1 MFVSGILLNT
11 SFALFCG
18 YTTHLFMLKY
28 APFIYN
34 IFLYT
39 CFSSSVYCYTQI
51 EFHTKNMLSS
61 FKTPQIITQL
71 IGTQNRNKKYVS
83 VIKSNNVIFT
93 SSLYNIIEQRQ
104 IINTDYDFIL
114 MSFYEKVDEDSTSS
128 KENKVVLYKIPSN
141 DVVIDYVNC
150 DYKFISMF
158 IKINEEK
165 YQLTLSNEYYNY
177 YVSGNVLNELFFCY
191 LLKTQH
197 NIDIDKNDIKYTLEL
212 IDHNIN
218 IVILHETDELI
229 LGKSEYNI
237 RLSDYKNDEEEA
249 EEEEE
254 EEEEDE
260 EEENYDDMPP
270 LIAVDDDTEDPN
282 ESQLLQQSS
291 PEFPHTKQILQETPI
306 QEVPVTPS
314 NFSIPSILVDLYNK
328 NITNNIIF
336 NRKKA
341 DSFEH
346 QEYVTVDKLH
356 AE

>member
-1 MFVSGILLNT
+1 MFVSGFLLNT

-39 CFSSSVYCYTQI
+39 CFSCSVYCYTQI

-61 FKTPQIITQL
+61 FKTHKFITQL
-71 IGTQNRNKKYVS
+71 FGTQTRNKNYVS
-83 VIKSNNVIFT
+83 IIKSNNVIFT
-93 SSLYNIIEQRQ
+93 SSLYNIIEQGQ
-104 IINTDYDFIL
+104 IINTDYDFI
-114 MSFYEKVDEDSTSS
+114 MMTFYEKVDELTLSS
-128 KENKVVLYKIPSN
+128 KENKVILYKMPSN

-218 IVILHETDELI
+218 IVIGL
-229 LGKSEYNI
+229 
-237 RLSDYKNDEEEA
+237 
-249 EEEEE
+249 
-254 EEEEDE
+254 
-260 EEENYDDMPP
+260 
-270 LIAVDDDTEDPN
+270 
-282 ESQLLQQSS
+282 
-291 PEFPHTKQILQETPI
+291 
-306 QEVPVTPS
+306 
-314 NFSIPSILVDLYNK
+314 
-328 NITNNIIF
+328 
-336 NRKKA
+336 
-341 DSFEH
+341 
-346 QEYVTVDKLH
+346 
-356 AE
+356 

>member
-1 MFVSGILLNT
+1 MLVSGFLLNT

-34 IFLYT
+34 MFLYT
-39 CFSSSVYCYTQI
+39 CFTSTMYCYTQI
-51 EFHTKNMLSS
+51 EFHSKNMLSS

-71 IGTQNRNKKYVS
+71 FGNRNRNKDYVS
-83 VIKSNNVIFT
+83 VIKSNNVIFM
-93 SSLYNIIEQRQ
+93 SSLYNIIEQCQ
-104 IINTDYDFIL
+104 IINTDYDFIV
-114 MSFYEKVDEDSTSS
+114 MSVYEKVEDLTSS

-141 DVVIDYVNC
+141 DVIIDYEKC

-165 YQLTLSNEYYNY
+165 YQLTLLNEYYNY

-197 NIDIDKNDIKYTLEL
+197 NIDIDKNDIKYMLEL

-237 RLSDYKNDEEEA
+237 RLSDYKKEVDDDDDDDEEE
-249 EEEEE
+249 E
-254 EEEEDE
+254 E

-270 LIAVDDDTEDPN
+270 LIDIDDDTEDPTPSTFVSGVPSLQN
-282 ESQLLQQSS
+282 DSQ
-291 PEFPHTKQILQETPI
+291 QILEETPI
-306 QEVPVTPS
+306 PIEEVQVTPS
-314 NFSIPSILVDLYNK
+314 NFSIPAILVDLYNK
-328 NITNNIIF
+328 NISNNIIF

-356 AE
+356 VE

>member
-1 MFVSGILLNT
+1 MLVSGFLLNT

-34 IFLYT
+34 MFLYT
-39 CFSSSVYCYTQI
+39 CFTSTMYCYTQL
-51 EFHTKNMLSS
+51 EYHSKNMLSS
-61 FKTPQIITQL
+61 FKTQQFIDQL
-71 IGTQNRNKKYVS
+71 FGNRNRNKDYVS

-93 SSLYNIIEQRQ
+93 SSLYNIIEQSQ
-104 IINTDYDFIL
+104 IINTDYDFIV
-114 MSFYEKVDEDSTSS
+114 MSVYEKTDEDSHSS
-128 KENKVVLYKIPSN
+128 KENKVVLYKMPSN
-141 DVVIDYVNC
+141 DVVIDYEKC
-150 DYKFISMF
+150 DYKFISLF
-158 IKINEEK
+158 ITINQEK

-197 NIDIDKNDIKYTLEL
+197 NIDIDKNDIKYMLEL

-218 IVILHETDELI
+218 IIILHETDELI

-237 RLSDYKNDEEEA
+237 RLSDYKKEIEEED
-249 EEEEE
+249 

-270 LIAVDDDTEDPN
+270 LIDVDDDTEA
-282 ESQLLQQSS
+282 EVQ
-291 PEFPHTKQILQETPI
+291 PEILAETPI
-306 QEVPVTPS
+306 PIQKVHVTPS
-314 NFSIPSILVDLYNK
+314 NFSIPSILTDLYNT
-328 NITNNIIF
+328 NISNNIIF
-336 NRKKA
+336 NRNKA
-341 DSFEH
+341 DSFEQ

-356 AE
+356 VE

>member
-1 MFVSGILLNT
+1 MLVSGFLLNT

-39 CFSSSVYCYTQI
+39 CFTSTLYCYTQI
-51 EFHTKNMLSS
+51 EYHSKNMLSS
-61 FKTPQIITQL
+61 IKTPQFITQL
-71 IGTQNRNKKYVS
+71 IGNRNKDYVS

-93 SSLYNIIEQRQ
+93 SSLYNIIEQSQ
-104 IINTDYDFIL
+104 NKYFEYDFI
-114 MSFYEKVDEDSTSS
+114 MMTVYESTLS
-128 KENKVVLYKIPSN
+128 KENKVILYKITSN
-141 DVVIDYVNC
+141 DVIIDYEKC

-197 NIDIDKNDIKYTLEL
+197 NIDIDKNEIKYMLEL

-237 RLSDYKNDEEEA
+237 RLSDYKKEVEDEEDDDDDDDEDD
-249 EEEEE
+249 
-254 EEEEDE
+254 DE

-270 LIAVDDDTEDPN
+270 LIAVDDDTEA
-282 ESQLLQQSS
+282 EVQ
-291 PEFPHTKQILQETPI
+291 PEILAETPI
-306 QEVPVTPS
+306 PIQKNHVTPS
-314 NFSIPSILVDLYNK
+314 NFSIPSILMDLYNT
-328 NITNNIIF
+328 NISNNIIF

-356 AE
+356 VE